1 MSQTGT
7 TKPTELQ
14 AVVMDERLDVR
25 QRLTQLQQW
34 QQQWQQ
40 QDERLWQRVV
50 QLDEK
55 CRVDIQKG
63 VQIAG
68 MRRRLRSN
76 LVREPIEIRPNLLE
90 QVSYPELRCNLVQ
103 QFVRLSDDERRLWL
117 NNLLFIMT
125 PDLRKLNDK
134 IRKVRDFRSF
144 GQQRNFLLGGESG
157 MGKTTYLN
165 WLTGQFLPTVE
176 KERNRVPLI
185 KIDAPESSNRTPK
198 PLLQR
203 IILECGLNYV
213 KGDNEEDLLM
223 KLVLYFQKCQV
234 ELLMVDEVEHISRD
248 EMRRRLLEVS
258 NLTPGVPII
267 CASCHPLRWVE
278 GDLEIAG
285 RWNDYFELK
294 QYTGDRLSQL
304 LAFVELLLP
313 FPQPSSLALFE
324 IKADQ
329 GQSVAGPAQLIE
341 KWTGGILRDI
351 MLLVLDASQ
360 QAIKR
365 GLPNLSIELL
375 AATWSDIQARQ
386 VTDFLQV
393 LQRPGGWQ

>member
-1 MSQTGT
+1 MSQTDT
-7 TKPTELQ
+7 TKSPELQ
-14 AVVMDERLDVR
+14 AIVINERLDVR
-25 QRLTQLQQW
+25 HRLNQLQEW
-34 QQQWQQ
+34 QQQWQHE
-40 QDERLWQRVV
+40 DELLCQRIM
-50 QLDEK
+50 QLDENSQ
-55 CRVDIQKG
+55 VDIQKG
-63 VQIAG
+63 IQIAG
-68 MRRRLRSN
+68 MRRRIRLN
-76 LVREPIEIRPNLLE
+76 LVREPIEIRSSLLE
-90 QVSYPELRCNLVQ
+90 QVNYPDLRRSLVQ
-103 QFVRLSDDERRLWL
+103 QFVRLTDAERRLWL

-134 IRKVRDFRSF
+134 IEKVREFRSF

-165 WLTGQFLPTVE
+165 WLTAHLLPTVE

-203 IILECGLNYV
+203 IILECGLNYI

-313 FPQPSSLALFE
+313 FSQPSSLALFE
-324 IKADQ
+324 IKADH
-329 GQSVAGPAQLIE
+329 GQRVAGPAQLIE

-351 MLLVLDASQ
+351 MLLVLDASRQ
-360 QAIKR
+360 TIKQ
-365 GLPNLSIELL
+365 GLPSLPVELL
-375 AATWSDIQARQ
+375 AATWSDIQSRQ
-386 VTDFLQV
+386 VTDFLQ
-393 LQRPGGWQ
+393 LSQRQGGLL

>member
-1 MSQTGT
+1 MSQTEL

-14 AVVMDERLDVR
+14 AVVIDERLDVHH
-25 QRLTQLQQW
+25 RLTQLRQW

-40 QDERLWQRVV
+40 EDDLLWQRII
-50 QLDEK
+50 QLNENS
-55 CRVDIQKG
+55 RVDIQRG

-68 MRRRLRSN
+68 MRRRIRLN
-76 LVREPIEIRPNLLE
+76 LVREPIEITPSLLE
-90 QVSYPELRCNLVQ
+90 QVSYPELRHSLIQ
-103 QFVRLSDDERRLWL
+103 QFVRLTDDERRLWL

-134 IRKVRDFRSF
+134 IQKVRDFRSF

-165 WLTGQFLPTVE
+165 WLTAQLIPTVE
-176 KERNRVPLI
+176 KDRNRVPLI

-248 EMRRRLLEVS
+248 DMRRRLLEVS

-313 FPQPSSLALFE
+313 FPQSSSLALFE
-324 IKADQ
+324 IEADQ
-329 GQSVAGPAQLIE
+329 GTRRAGPAQLIE

-351 MLLVLDASQ
+351 MLLVLDASR
-360 QAIKR
+360 QAIQQ
-365 GLPNLSIELL
+365 GLPKLSVDLL
-375 AATWSDIQARQ
+375 AATWSEIQSRQ
-386 VTDFLQV
+386 VTDFLQ
-393 LQRPGGWQ
+393 LSQRNGGWL

>member
-1 MSQTGT
+1 MSQTDT
-7 TKPTELQ
+7 TQPIELQ
-14 AVVMDERLDVR
+14 AVVIDERLDVR
-25 QRLTQLQQW
+25 QRLNQLQQW
-34 QQQWQQ
+34 QQQWQYE
-40 QDERLWQRVV
+40 DELLWQRVV
-50 QLDEK
+50 QLDET

-68 MRRRLRSN
+68 MRRRIRLN
-76 LVREPIEIRPNLLE
+76 LVREPLEITPNLLE
-90 QVSYPELRCNLVQ
+90 QVSYPELRRSLVQ
-103 QFVRLSDDERRLWL
+103 QFVRLTDDERRLWL

-134 IRKVRDFRSF
+134 IEKVRAFRSF
-144 GQQRNFLLGGESG
+144 GQQRNFLLGGQSG

-165 WLTGQFLPTVE
+165 WLAAQLIPTVE
-176 KERNRVPLI
+176 AKRNRVPLI

-203 IILECGLNYV
+203 IILECGLNYI

-294 QYTGDRLSQL
+294 QYTGERLSQL

-313 FPQPSSLALFE
+313 FSQPSSLALFE
-324 IKADQ
+324 IKADP
-329 GQSVAGPAQLIE
+329 GQRVAGPAQLIE

-360 QAIKR
+360 QAIKQ
-365 GLPNLSIELL
+365 GLPHLSVELL
-375 AATWSDIQARQ
+375 AATWSEIQSRQ
-386 VTDFLQV
+386 VTDFLQ
-393 LQRPGGWQ
+393 LSQRHGGLP

>member
-1 MSQTGT
+1 MSQVDTA
-7 TKPTELQ
+7 KPAEPQ
-14 AVVMDERLDVR
+14 AVVIDERLNVYH
-25 QRLTQLQQW
+25 RLNQLRAW

-40 QDERLWQRVV
+40 QDELLWQRIK
-50 QLDEK
+50 QLDENN
-55 CRVDIQKG
+55 CLDIQKG

-68 MRRRLRSN
+68 MRRRIRLN
-76 LVREPIEIRPNLLE
+76 LVREPIEITPGLLE
-90 QVSYPELRCNLVQ
+90 KVSYLDLRGSLVQ
-103 QFVRLSDDERRLWL
+103 QFVRLTDDERRLWL

-125 PDLRKLNDK
+125 PDLRQLNDK
-134 IRKVRDFRSF
+134 IEKVRDYRSF

-165 WLTGQFLPTVE
+165 WLIAQLIPTVE
-176 KERNRVPLI
+176 KEHNRVPII

-213 KGDNEEDLLM
+213 KGDYEEDLLM

-234 ELLMVDEVEHISRD
+234 ELLMVDEVEHIRRD
-248 EMRRRLLEVS
+248 DMRRRLLEVS
-258 NLTPGVPII
+258 NLTPGVPIV
-267 CASCHPLRWVE
+267 CASCHPWQWVE

-313 FPQPSSLALFE
+313 FPQSSSLALFE
-324 IKADQ
+324 IQVEKGEQ
-329 GQSVAGPAQLIE
+329 GAGPAQLIE

-351 MLLVLDASQ
+351 MLLVLDASR
-360 QAIKR
+360 QAIKQ
-365 GLPNLSIELL
+365 GLPHLSVDLL
-375 AATWSDIQARQ
+375 AATWTDIQSRQ
-386 VTDFLQV
+386 VTDFLRLSQYKGD
-393 LQRPGGWQ
+393 LP